1 MNYFFTTKI
10 KLNILGNLTIKFKFL
25 ILVFFLILVSL
36 PLSVLAHQPRIVDT
50 ENINVASPEIS
61 KAYYGKLSEKPHI
74 YVITASSDINLYVN
88 ILVPFVEGPGKN
100 VTVKIFK
107 DEQPLVNL
115 SPGKEDWKEFFEPFG
130 QSMYWQGPEYKT
142 QAEAGKY
149 KIVIKSMEKNIRYVL
164 AIGEIEA
171 FDGIESLK
179 AIFLIPKLKKNFFEE
194 PPINFIYSPLGW
206 GYILLLQLSALS
218 MGWFILKVLNI
229 IGVKTPKNY
238 LHKFSKINMILG
250 VVFWVGLLGFAIK
263 TSWHPIL
270 ILMSGFALFMAI
282 TSWRSSYKFDGKI

>member
-1 MNYFFTTKI
+1 MSYFFTTKI

-179 AIFLIPKLKKNFFEE
+179 AIFLIPKLKRNFFEE
-194 PPINFIYSPLGW
+194 SPINFIYSPLGW
-206 GYILLLQLSALS
+206 GYILLLQLLALS
-218 MGWFILKVLNI
+218 MGWFILRALNI
-229 IGVKTPKNY
+229 IGIKTQRLY
-238 LHKFSKINMILG
+238 FQRFSMINMVLGIIL
-250 VVFWVGLLGFAIK
+250 WVGLLSFAVK

-270 ILMSGFALFMAI
+270 IMMSGIALFIAI
-282 TSWRSSYKFDGKI
+282 SSWRYNQAEQ

>member
-100 VTVKIFK
+100 VTVEIFK

-179 AIFLIPKLKKNFFEE
+179 AIFLIPKLKRDFFEE
-194 PPINFIYSPLGW
+194 SPLNFIYSPLGW

-218 MGWFILKVLNI
+218 MGWFILKALNI
-229 IGVKTPKNY
+229 IGIKAQRIY
-238 LHKFSKINMILG
+238 FQRFSMINMVFGVIL
-250 VVFWVGLLGFAIK
+250 WVGLLSFAVK
-263 TSWHPIL
+263 TSWHPTL
-270 ILMSGFALFMAI
+270 IMMSGIALFMAM
-282 TSWRSSYKFDGKI
+282 TSWRYNQAEQ

>member
-10 KLNILGNLTIKFKFL
+10 KLNILVNLTIKFKFL

-100 VTVKIFK
+100 VTVEIFK

-179 AIFLIPKLKKNFFEE
+179 AIFLIPKLKRDFFEE
-194 PPINFIYSPLGW
+194 SPLNFIYSPLGW

-218 MGWFILKVLNI
+218 MGWFILKALNI
-229 IGVKTPKNY
+229 IGIKAQRIY
-238 LHKFSKINMILG
+238 FQRFSMINMVFGVIL
-250 VVFWVGLLGFAIK
+250 WVGLLSFAVK

-270 ILMSGFALFMAI
+270 IMMSGIALFMAM
-282 TSWRSSYKFDGKI
+282 TSWRYNQAEQ